1 MSNLA
6 IDCHNLVCVSNK
18 QAVLTSWGSSLAITL
33 FIFSPFSV
41 EKLTEIAR
49 YHIET
54 STKIQ
59 NELYLDQDG
68 FFINGDIKVF
78 PDPPPPVRPPPVE
91 REENGTLTIEQLDTL
106 RDQFS
111 DIAPKGKKGHGSG
124 KSTKGVR
131 VRQDGDHL
139 PTSKISPVG
148 RHSPQMSPCFV
159 VAHLL
164 FASYNIDLNLTNG
177 RKTVTNALAV
187 GGFLIPGW

>member
-1 MSNLA
+1 M
-6 IDCHNLVCVSNK
+6 
-18 QAVLTSWGSSLAITL
+18 GSSLAITL
-33 FIFSPFSV
+33 FFFSTFSV

-54 STKIQ
+54 ATKIQ

-111 DIAPKGKKGHGSG
+111 DIAPKGKKDNGYE
-124 KSTKGVR
+124 KSTKKVR
-131 VRQDGDHL
+131 IRQDGKHL
-139 PTSKISPVG
+139 PTSKISPLAFHG
-148 RHSPQMSPCFV
+148 PKMSPGFV
-159 VAHLL
+159 VVHLL

-177 RKTVTNALAV
+177 RKAVTNALAV
-187 GGFLIPGW
+187 WWSSFLAGELVNLSSAPFSNWETASCVLLL

>member
-1 MSNLA
+1 M
-6 IDCHNLVCVSNK
+6 
-18 QAVLTSWGSSLAITL
+18 
-33 FIFSPFSV
+33 

-78 PDPPPPVRPPPVE
+78 PDAPPPVRPPPVE

-106 RDQFS
+106 LDQFL
-111 DIAPKGKKGHGSG
+111 DIAPKGKRGHGPG
-124 KSTKGVR
+124 KSTKVVR
-131 VRQDGDHL
+131 ARQDGDHL

-148 RHSPQMSPCFV
+148 QRSPQMDPGFAV
-159 VAHLL
+159 VHLL
-164 FASYNIDLNLTNG
+164 LAPYNIALNLPNG
-177 RKTVTNALAV
+177 GQTVTDALAV
-187 GGFLIPGW
+187 RGPHSWQVSW